1 MQKEEIQFLLKAKQI
16 YIYNWYDLYVQLLL
30 HQKLFLILEM
40 NGHGF
45 FIWSAYG
52 VWFVLLILLLFKV
65 LLHSLL
71 KLAGHH

>member
-1 MQKEEIQFLLKAKQI
+1 MSE
-16 YIYNWYDLYVQLLL
+16 
-30 HQKLFLILEM
+30 LFLILEM

-65 LLHSLL
+65 LLRKKEIKRKL
-71 KLAGHH
+71 KYLTEKNDGFEK